1 MAHDLNLPAI
11 ADAQA
16 SGQWQTSNDGDAAL
30 GNALADFYTVDFSGG
45 AVTLTAAQFRGAIV
59 FVPSGLTANRAL
71 TIPAV
76 KRGLFVVHNTDA
88 TYTITVT
95 KGSTTIAVGPGEIA
109 YLNTD
114 GTTNSL
120 GGTVIA
126 ESTGGGGVVSPS
138 TGKHTISIPASAMI
152 AATTSGPASAQ
163 FETATND
170 INFMVLDFDASA
182 DEHAHFNICMPKS
195 WDGGTVSFQ
204 VWWTTTA
211 TGTTGVAWGLQ
222 AVALSDNEASDA
234 SWGTAVVV
242 TDDAQSAAGEILVT
256 AESGAVTIAGTPA
269 AGDICFFR
277 IFRDVSDAN
286 DDMTQ
291 DARLI
296 AIKLFYTTNSAT
308 DD

>member
-1 MAHDLNLPAI
+1 MANDLDLPSI

-30 GNALADFYTVDFSGG
+30 GNAMADFYTVDFSAG
-45 AVTLTAAQFRGAIV
+45 AVTLTAAQFRGAMTFI
-59 FVPSGLTANRAL
+59 PSGLTANRAL

-76 KRGLFVVHNTDA
+76 KRALFVVHNTDA

-95 KGSTTIAVGPGEIA
+95 KGSSTKAVAPGEIA
-109 YLNTD
+109 FLNTD

-120 GGTVIA
+120 GGSVIA
-126 ESTGGGGVVSPS
+126 ASGGAVSP
-138 TGKHTISIPASAMI
+138 TVGKQTVSIPASAMI

-170 INFMVLDFDASA
+170 INFMVLDFDATA

-195 WDGGTVSFQ
+195 WNEGTVTFQ

-211 TGTTGVAWGLQ
+211 TDTDGVAWGLQ

-234 SWGTAVVV
+234 AWGTAVVV

-256 AESGAVTIAGTPA
+256 AESSAVTIAGTPA
-269 AGDICFFR
+269 AGDIVFFR

-286 DDMTQ
+286 DDMTE

-296 AIKLFYTTNSAT
+296 AIKLFFTTDAAT